1 MRILYII
8 TQGDA
13 GGAQRYVLDL
23 AKAFGGQIATGT
35 ESDRLAAMAE
45 DAGISVHRLFH
56 LKRSI
61 SPLDDMLAIWDIVQ
75 LIKKTSP
82 DIIHLNSSKAGFIGS
97 MVKLFSDVKIVYTAH
112 GFVFN
117 EPGRGFYATLERFA
131 SRFRDYIIAVSEAD
145 LKSALS
151 RNIIAPSK
159 ISVVNN
165 GIGEIQFL
173 NKVSARQYLGIP
185 LDKVVIG
192 TIANFYTTKGIDVL
206 IRAAVLIP
214 REHRQHLFFAVMG
227 DGEKRQEYEKLIEQ
241 LRLQDCFKLTG
252 SRELASHY
260 LRAFDIFTLPSRKEG
275 FPYALLEA
283 LQAGLPI
290 VATNVGGN
298 SEALQDAGVLVP
310 SENPPVLSETLVNLI
325 FGKGPEGGIEK
336 LTELSGK
343 AITRSQDLTLQTMI
357 QKTQKVYN
365 MVLSRPN

>member
-35 ESDRLAAMAE
+35 ESDRLATMAE
-45 DAGISVHRLFH
+45 DADIPVHRLFH

-61 SPLDDMLAIWDIVQ
+61 SPLDDMLAIWDILQ

-117 EPGRGFYATLERFA
+117 EPGRGFYAPLERFA

-145 LKSALS
+145 MKSALAKK
-151 RNIIAPSK
+151 IIAPSK
-159 ISVVNN
+159 ISVVHN
-165 GIGEIQFL
+165 GIGEIKLL
-173 NKVSARQYLGIP
+173 NKISARQYLGIP
-185 LDKVVIG
+185 LDKIVVG
-192 TIANFYTTKGIDVL
+192 TIANFYTTKGIDIL
-206 IRAAVLIP
+206 IRAAALIP
-214 REHRQHLFFAVMG
+214 REQRQHLFFTVLG
-227 DGEKRQEYEKLIEQ
+227 DGPKRHEYEQLISQ
-241 LRLQDCFKLTG
+241 LRLGDCLKLAG
-252 SRELASHY
+252 NRELASHY
-260 LRAFDIFTLPSRKEG
+260 LRAFDVFVLPSRKEG
-275 FPYALLEA
+275 FPYALIEA

-290 VATNVGGN
+290 IATDVGGN
-298 SEALQDAGVLVP
+298 KEAIQDAGILVP
-310 SENPPVLSETLVNLI
+310 PENPEALAGTLTKLI
-325 FGKGPEGGIEK
+325 FDKSPEGGIEK

-343 AITRSQDLTLQTMI
+343 AIIRSQDLTLQAMI
-357 QKTQKVYN
+357 QKTQKVYDI
-365 MVLSRPN
+365 VLSRE